1 MGTIHSEV
9 LRLQREMELSIQEK
23 NYALAIAKS
32 RQLLEMMVDDLC
44 QKYNVHGQDLSD
56 RIDALSDILSFETQD
71 HFHAIRKITLNK
83 ENTPSSANA
92 LKAERFLLQE
102 IENYHELMMQTT
114 PNKKQR
120 RSYISHPTSR
130 RLHREHFTF
139 LEIFVFVIFMAIII
153 FLTIRIFLHKNNTI
167 EIVQTTVTTT
177 KAIPVQKF
185 YFTTANLNV
194 RRLPSMDGEII
205 ATLPK
210 GSKIEVI
217 QDYDANWCEISYG
230 ENAAYVSRKYI
241 VPQ

>member
-153 FLTIRIFLHKNNTI
+153 FVTIRIFLHKNNTI

-177 KAIPVQKF
+177 KAISVQKF

>member
-32 RQLLEMMVDDLC
+32 RQLLEMVVDDLC

-153 FLTIRIFLHKNNTI
+153 FVTIRIFLHKNNTI

>member
-23 NYALAIAKS
+23 NYALAIVQS

-56 RIDALSDILSFETQD
+56 RIDALSDILSLETQY

-153 FLTIRIFLHKNNTI
+153 FVTIRIFLHKNNAI

>member
-44 QKYNVHGQDLSD
+44 QKYNVHGQDLSV

-153 FLTIRIFLHKNNTI
+153 FVTIRIFLHKNNAI

>member
-153 FLTIRIFLHKNNTI
+153 FVTIRIFLRKNNAI

>member
-1 MGTIHSEV
+1 METIHSEV

-139 LEIFVFVIFMAIII
+139 LELFVFVIFMAIII
-153 FLTIRIFLHKNNTI
+153 FVTIRIFLHKNNTI

>member
-23 NYALAIAKS
+23 NYALTIAKS

-153 FLTIRIFLHKNNTI
+153 FVTIRIFLHKNNTI

-194 RRLPSMDGEII
+194 RRLPSIDGEII

>member
-139 LEIFVFVIFMAIII
+139 LEIFVFVIFIAIII
-153 FLTIRIFLHKNNTI
+153 FVTIRIFLHKNNTI

>member
-1 MGTIHSEV
+1 MGTMNSEV

-23 NYALAIAKS
+23 NYALAIVQS

-44 QKYNVHGQDLSD
+44 QKYNVHGHDLSD

-71 HFHAIRKITLNK
+71 HFHTIRKIALNN

-92 LKAERFLLQE
+92 LKAERLLLQE
-102 IENYHELMMQTT
+102 IENYQTT

-139 LEIFVFVIFMAIII
+139 LEIFVFIIFMAVII

-167 EIVQTTVTTT
+167 EIVQTTATTT
-177 KAIPVQKF
+177 EAIPVQKF

-210 GSKIEVI
+210 GCKIEVI

-230 ENAAYVSRKYI
+230 ENTAYVSRKYI

>member
-9 LRLQREMELSIQEK
+9 LRLQREIELSIQEK

-153 FLTIRIFLHKNNTI
+153 FVTIRIFLHKNNAI

>member
-32 RQLLEMMVDDLC
+32 RQLLEMIVDDLC

-153 FLTIRIFLHKNNTI
+153 FVAIRIFLHKNNTI

>member
-153 FLTIRIFLHKNNTI
+153 FVTIRIFLHKNNAI

-177 KAIPVQKF
+177 EAIPVQKF

>member
-153 FLTIRIFLHKNNTI
+153 FVTIRIFLHKNNAI

-177 KAIPVQKF
+177 KAIPLQKF

-194 RRLPSMDGEII
+194 RRLPYMDGEII

>member
-23 NYALAIAKS
+23 NYALAIVKS

-153 FLTIRIFLHKNNTI
+153 FVTIRIFLHKNNAI

>member
-44 QKYNVHGQDLSD
+44 QKYNVYGQDLSD

-153 FLTIRIFLHKNNTI
+153 FVTIRIFLHKNNAI

>member
-32 RQLLEMMVDDLC
+32 RQLLEMIVDDLC

-153 FLTIRIFLHKNNTI
+153 FVTIRIFLHKNNAI

>member
-32 RQLLEMMVDDLC
+32 RQLLKMMVDDLC

-153 FLTIRIFLHKNNTI
+153 FVTIRIFLHKNNTI

>member
-56 RIDALSDILSFETQD
+56 RIDAISDILSFETQD

-83 ENTPSSANA
+83 ENTPSNANA

-153 FLTIRIFLHKNNTI
+153 FVTIRIFLHKNNTI

-177 KAIPVQKF
+177 EAIPVQKF

>member
-130 RLHREHFTF
+130 RLHLSLIH
-139 LEIFVFVIFMAIII
+139 I
-153 FLTIRIFLHKNNTI
+153 
-167 EIVQTTVTTT
+167 
-177 KAIPVQKF
+177 
-185 YFTTANLNV
+185 
-194 RRLPSMDGEII
+194 
-205 ATLPK
+205 
-210 GSKIEVI
+210 
-217 QDYDANWCEISYG
+217 
-230 ENAAYVSRKYI
+230 
-241 VPQ
+241 

>member
-1 MGTIHSEV
+1 METIHSEV

-153 FLTIRIFLHKNNTI
+153 FVTIRIFLHKNNTI

>member
-32 RQLLEMMVDDLC
+32 RQLLEMIVDDLC
-44 QKYNVHGQDLSD
+44 QKYNVPGQDLSD

-153 FLTIRIFLHKNNTI
+153 FVTIRIFLHKNNTI

>member
-153 FLTIRIFLHKNNTI
+153 FVTIRIFLHKNNTI

-194 RRLPSMDGEII
+194 RRLPSIDGEII

>member
-139 LEIFVFVIFMAIII
+139 LEIFVFVIFIAIII
-153 FLTIRIFLHKNNTI
+153 FVTIRIFLHKNNAI

>member
-1 MGTIHSEV
+1 
-9 LRLQREMELSIQEK
+9 MELSIQEK

-153 FLTIRIFLHKNNTI
+153 FVTIRIFLHKNNAI

>member
-1 MGTIHSEV
+1 MGTIHSEI

-153 FLTIRIFLHKNNTI
+153 FVTIRIFLHKNNTI

-177 KAIPVQKF
+177 EAIPVQKF

>member
-32 RQLLEMMVDDLC
+32 RQLLEMIVDDLC

-153 FLTIRIFLHKNNTI
+153 FVTIRIFLHKNNTI

-177 KAIPVQKF
+177 EAIPVQKF

>member
-1 MGTIHSEV
+1 METIHSEV

-153 FLTIRIFLHKNNTI
+153 FVTIRIFLHKNNAI

>member
-153 FLTIRIFLHKNNTI
+153 FVTIRIFLHKNNTI

-230 ENAAYVSRKYI
+230 ENSAYVSRKYI

>member
-153 FLTIRIFLHKNNTI
+153 FVTIRIFLHKNNTI
-167 EIVQTTVTTT
+167 DIVQTTVTTT

>member
-139 LEIFVFVIFMAIII
+139 LEIFVFVIFM
-153 FLTIRIFLHKNNTI
+153 TIRIFLHKNNTI

-177 KAIPVQKF
+177 EAIPVQKF

>member
-1 MGTIHSEV
+1 MGTMNSEI
-9 LRLQREMELSIQEK
+9 LHLQREMELSIQEK
-23 NYALAIAKS
+23 NYALAVVQS

-44 QKYNVHGQDLSD
+44 QKYNVHGHDLSD

-71 HFHAIRKITLNK
+71 HFHTIRKIALNN

-92 LKAERFLLQE
+92 LKAERLLLQE
-102 IENYHELMMQTT
+102 IENYHELMTQST

-139 LEIFVFVIFMAIII
+139 LEIFVFIIFMAVII
-153 FLTIRIFLHKNNTI
+153 FVTIRIFLHKNNTI

-177 KAIPVQKF
+177 EAIPVQKF

-230 ENAAYVSRKYI
+230 ENTAYVSRKYI

>member
-153 FLTIRIFLHKNNTI
+153 FVTIRIFLHKNNTI

>member
-32 RQLLEMMVDDLC
+32 RQLLEMIVDDLC

-92 LKAERFLLQE
+92 LKAKRFLLQE

-153 FLTIRIFLHKNNTI
+153 FVTIRIFLHKNNTI

>member
-102 IENYHELMMQTT
+102 IENYHELMTQST

-139 LEIFVFVIFMAIII
+139 LEIFVFIIFMAVII
-153 FLTIRIFLHKNNTI
+153 FVTIRIFLHKNNTI
-167 EIVQTTVTTT
+167 KIVQTTATTT
-177 KAIPVQKF
+177 ESIPVQKF

>member
-130 RLHREHFTF
+130 RLHREHFTI

-153 FLTIRIFLHKNNTI
+153 FVTIRIFLHKNNAI

-177 KAIPVQKF
+177 EAIPVQKF

-230 ENAAYVSRKYI
+230 ENVAYVSRKYI

>member
-9 LRLQREMELSIQEK
+9 LRLQLEMELSIQEK

-130 RLHREHFTF
+130 RLHREHFPF

-153 FLTIRIFLHKNNTI
+153 FVTIRIFLHKNNTI
-167 EIVQTTVTTT
+167 EIVQTTATTT
-177 KAIPVQKF
+177 EAIPVQKF

-194 RRLPSMDGEII
+194 RRLPSMDGEIT

-230 ENAAYVSRKYI
+230 ENTAYVSRKYI

>member
-153 FLTIRIFLHKNNTI
+153 FVTIRIFLHKNNAI

-217 QDYDANWCEISYG
+217 QDYNANWCEISYG
-230 ENAAYVSRKYI
+230 ENTAYVSRKYI

>member
-1 MGTIHSEV
+1 METIHSEV

-153 FLTIRIFLHKNNTI
+153 FVTIRIFLHKNNTI

-217 QDYDANWCEISYG
+217 QDYEHL
-230 ENAAYVSRKYI
+230 
-241 VPQ
+241 

>member
-32 RQLLEMMVDDLC
+32 RQLLEMIVDDLC

-153 FLTIRIFLHKNNTI
+153 FVTIRIFLHKNNTI